1 MNIASIGKIAGALFA
16 ALVATAIAT
25 AIGEFA
31 GVALFPSDVAYIAW
45 LPAGAKLVI
54 VITWAMAALAGAVAA
69 RVLGER
75 GWLAFAGAMW
85 TLLGVLYS
93 LAQEPYPM
101 WMMAGGLVLPPLAGA
116 TIFLVWRQR

>member
-16 ALVATAIAT
+16 ALVATAMAT
-25 AIGEFA
+25 AIGEFV

-54 VITWAMAALAGAVAA
+54 VMTWALAALAGAVAA

-75 GWLAFAGAMW
+75 GWLAFAGTIW
-85 TLLGVLYS
+85 TLLGVVYS
-93 LAQEPYPM
+93 LGQERYPL
-101 WMMAGGLVLPPLAGA
+101 WMKAGGLVLPLLAGA
-116 TIFLVWRQR
+116 TIFVLWRKR